1 MTPENE
7 NFTLYKL
14 IVLYM
19 LSKVSFPLTK
29 AQVSDF
35 VLEKE
40 YTGFLTLQQA
50 FAELQEADLIS
61 SGTLRNRTYLEI
73 TEEGRKT
80 LAFFG
85 NRIHHGIR
93 DDVDHYLKE
102 HKIRLRDEV
111 SVRATYHKS
120 ASGAYV
126 AELAVMEEHA
136 PLVSLSLTVPVEEMA
151 AAVCD
156 NWQEKHR
163 EVYRCLTDLLF

>member
-80 LAFFG
+80 
-85 NRIHHGIR
+85 
-93 DDVDHYLKE
+93 
-102 HKIRLRDEV
+102 
-111 SVRATYHKS
+111 
-120 ASGAYV
+120 ASITA
-126 AELAVMEEHA
+126 
-136 PLVSLSLTVPVEEMA
+136 SEMMS
-151 AAVCD
+151 
-156 NWQEKHR
+156 
-163 EVYRCLTDLLF
+163 TTI